1 MKISEMQKTPVAY
14 ILVGLPGSGKS
25 TWMRS
30 LMRDGGDYTIVS
42 SDDEIEAYAKSK
54 GLTYSDVFND
64 YVKTATS
71 IMNSKFKEAVAN
83 SANIIWDQTNMS
95 AKKRKTI
102 LQQLPKRYK
111 KIAVVFRVD
120 RAELQARLDKR
131 AQEEGKFIPQ
141 HIIDSMERSFEMP
154 TKAEGFDEIITV

>member
-1 MKISEMQKTPVAY
+1 MKISEIQKTPVAY

-25 TWMRS
+25 TWVRS
-30 LMRDGGDYTIVS
+30 LMRNGGDYTVIS
-42 SDDEIEAYAKSK
+42 SDDEIEAYARSK

-71 IMNSKFKEAVAN
+71 IMNAKFKEAVAN

-102 LQQLPKRYK
+102 LQQLPKKYK
-111 KIAVVFRVD
+111 KVAVVFRVD

-131 AQEEGKFIPQ
+131 AREEGKFIPQ
-141 HIIDSMERSFEMP
+141 HVVDRMERSFEMP
-154 TKAEGFDEIITV
+154 TKAEGFDEIIII